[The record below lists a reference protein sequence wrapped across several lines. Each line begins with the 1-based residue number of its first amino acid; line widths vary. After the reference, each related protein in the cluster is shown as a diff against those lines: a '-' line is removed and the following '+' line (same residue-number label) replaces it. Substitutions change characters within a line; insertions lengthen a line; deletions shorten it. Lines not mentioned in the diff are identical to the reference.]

1 MKAIV
6 PVASLL
12 LLVAGLPGCSKVSE
26 KLNQFSREWDAS
38 PKTVTIFSMG
48 GEPVKTYDIGRSK
61 VTRAEDGQGSYVYFY
76 AQGKYIQ
83 TNMGYVVESK

>member
-1 MKAIV
+1 MKIAL
-6 PVASLL
+6 AATA
-12 LLVAGLPGCSKVSE
+12 LLVMLTAVPGCSKVSE

-38 PKTVTIFSMG
+38 NKTVTIYSMG
-48 GEPVKTYDIGRSK
+48 GEAVKTYDIGRSK

-76 AQGKYIQ
+76 AQGKYVQ

>member
-1 MKAIV
+1 MNRTF
-6 PVASLL
+6 PLL
-12 LLVAGLPGCSKVSE
+12 AAWAALLALPGCSKVNE
-26 KLNQFSREWDAS
+26 KLNQFSRDWDAS
-38 PKTVTIFSMG
+38 PKTVTIYSMG

-61 VTRAEDGQGSYVYFY
+61 VTRSEDGQGSYVYFY